1 MRVIDRLL
9 GTLNDIF
16 IPLCWG
22 FAFGLLF
29 ATIITSGIESRHIKQ
44 DCEVM
49 GSFRVGSTA
58 FTCDVKVKK

>member
-1 MRVIDRLL
+1 MKALDRFL
-9 GTLNDIF
+9 GTLNEYF

-22 FAFGLLF
+22 FAFGMLF
-29 ATIITSGIESRHIKQ
+29 ATIITSGIEARHIKQ

-49 GSFRVGSTA
+49 GSFRVKDTA